1 MGKIAKTSLP
11 PAAPAPEED
20 EDPIWGNA
28 LADFFGV
35 RSLRSLSAAAPA
47 VPEDKPAAPPKT
59 PARKRAV
66 PRGEAPVGK
75 GRSPAK

>member
-11 PAAPAPEED
+11 PAAPEED

-35 RSLRSLSAAAPA
+35 RSLRSLSATAPA

-59 PARKRAV
+59 PARKRAA
-66 PRGEAPVGK
+66 PRGAVGK
-75 GRSPAK
+75 GRPPTK